1 MFRFEDADGNAME
14 AARAVPHPLLKWA
27 LPASLGGVRRWS
39 LGDRAHAFGGE
50 QYAVYGGVLAFSA
63 PRSGALPSADET
75 WEFTLADSDGAW
87 ATLLRSFA
95 VGTRADLMLLLVDEA
110 SGAASA
116 NALRAAVGWVL
127 RAAPSEREGGR
138 AVTVALG
145 NEFGVQRRDASLP
158 MTHDVERAESAASN
172 SLAFAGRVAK
182 LSWGGRQGTRR

>member
-1 MFRFEDADGNAME
+1 MFRFEDADGNAMD
-14 AARAVPHPLLKWA
+14 ATSAVPHPLLEWA

-39 LGDRAHAFGGE
+39 LGDRAHAFGGQ

-63 PRSGALPSADET
+63 PRIGALPSADET

-87 ATLLRSFA
+87 ATLLRNFA
-95 VGTRADLMLLLVDEA
+95 VGTRADLLLLLVDEA

-127 RAAPSEREGGR
+127 RAVPSEDAGGR

-145 NEFGVQRRDASLP
+145 NEFGVQRDASLP
-158 MTHDVERAESAASN
+158 MTHDVERAESAASD